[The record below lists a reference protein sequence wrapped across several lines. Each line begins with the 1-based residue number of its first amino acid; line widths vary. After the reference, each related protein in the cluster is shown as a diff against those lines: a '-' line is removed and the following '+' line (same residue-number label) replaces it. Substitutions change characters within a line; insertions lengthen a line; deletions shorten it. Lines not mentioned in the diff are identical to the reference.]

1 MIIWIS
7 CDCDKCKKAIEI
19 LHKNINCK
27 IYSDGE
33 FIDLLQGGHLSYFTE
48 NPIPIERKSN

>member
-7 CDCDKCKKAIEI
+7 CDCNECKDAVAI
-19 LHKNINCK
+19 LHKNIHCK

-33 FIDLLQGGHLSYFTE
+33 FKDLIQGGHLSYFTE
-48 NPIPIERKSN
+48 TIDDKLGAK